1 MKLWCC
7 HGLLLS
13 TARPWNLCHWCWP
26 QNITEAKT
34 LYVFA
39 LFWHGISIFWSQPR
53 LSWKWNAYVNGLARG
68 NRWRR
73 TGTKGN
79 QIHKAQSS
87 QEKSRSVMMCQ
98 SVSHLDSH
106 SGIGWK
112 QFSGSDHIHNLS
124 QAVTSLGLSKWRQSP
139 HAIPRLVELN
149 EGLLRSAFFPPDSTI
164 PKLLS
169 WLKSPGGKSR
179 RFVLKI
185 EPKRATTAQAVSDRN
200 CRGECADLERCFKL
214 IVGSDFATRCC
225 YVVRLGIPKNL

>member
-13 TARPWNLCHWCWP
+13 TARPWNLCHCVGHKTS
-26 QNITEAKT
+26 QKRRHFMFLHCFDMVSAFSEAN
-34 LYVFA
+34 
-39 LFWHGISIFWSQPR
+39 HGWVGNDIYI
-53 LSWKWNAYVNGLARG
+53 YVNGLARG

-87 QEKSRSVMMCQ
+87 QKKSRSVMMCQ

-124 QAVTSLGLSKWRQSP
+124 QAVTSLGLSKWSQSP

-149 EGLLRSAFFPPDSTI
+149 EGLLRSAFFHIFSTRFHYTKTALMAKI
-164 PKLLS
+164 ARGGNLADLS
-169 WLKSPGGKSR
+169 WK
-179 RFVLKI
+179 
-185 EPKRATTAQAVSDRN
+185 
-200 CRGECADLERCFKL
+200 
-214 IVGSDFATRCC
+214 
-225 YVVRLGIPKNL
+225 

>member
-7 HGLLLS
+7 HGLLLR
-13 TARPWNLCHWCWP
+13 ARSWNLCHCVGHTTS
-26 QNITEAKT
+26 QKRRHFMFLNCFDMVSAFSEAN
-34 LYVFA
+34 
-39 LFWHGISIFWSQPR
+39 HGWV
-53 LSWKWNAYVNGLARG
+53 WKWNAYVNGQARG

-87 QEKSRSVMMCQ
+87 QKKSRSVMMCQ

-124 QAVTSLGLSKWRQSP
+124 HAVTSLGLSKWRQSP

-169 WLKSPGGKSR
+169 WLKSPGGGN
-179 RFVLKI
+179 L
-185 EPKRATTAQAVSDRN
+185 
-200 CRGECADLERCFKL
+200 ADLSWK
-214 IVGSDFATRCC
+214 
-225 YVVRLGIPKNL
+225 